1 MYVHRSIHCCIVLSY
16 MVAMELMM
24 PLVMTLAWLLI
35 CLVLIFTGML
45 HPLLNNARHF
55 WTPCTYLHCLSN
67 LSYDVNMVSI
77 LVSP

>member
-1 MYVHRSIHCCIVLSY
+1 MS
-16 MVAMELMM
+16 M
-24 PLVMTLAWLLI
+24 VMTLAWLLI

-45 HPLLNNARHF
+45 HPLLNNAIHF